1 LANLLFVRK
10 PKSKNP
16 AKPID
21 KSRFSPAIHKFS
33 INSTDPE
40 ALKRQI
46 STPSQRNWSEG
57 TLLYGADDAFPLRIA
72 QAVEDSPAAS
82 ACIDTTSQF
91 IKGSGFADKELM
103 SLPIDQAGTT
113 LWDFHCGLADSLALF
128 FGFAVNFKYDQSGK
142 IINSYQMS
150 FESCRLKEPGEKSPY
165 ITDIA
170 YNPYFGTIE
179 NRREYT
185 QWYPVFNV
193 KEAPRQF
200 AALKPQEKK
209 TWGGQIYYYGKTTPL
224 SRFYPKPSYWSA
236 KDWIKIDARIQG
248 FHAENLDN
256 GFFQSVLMQI
266 VGDPDEPTT
275 HPDYQEEYT
284 DNSGVKRNRA
294 KKGATNSKVF
304 NDMMSAN
311 FAGYQK
317 AGNVFVQW
325 VKNLQDAL
333 KIQAFPNNT
342 NADLFAALQDLTTK
356 NITIATKV
364 PSILANISEGVSLG
378 SGGSEMQKAIELMQ
392 SNTSERRNILQ
403 NFYNNVL
410 LPNLQT
416 STKARVEILNY
427 NPITQPIEIEDKF
440 WDFLNEQEKIA
451 FIEKNLPDIEIIR
464 TAPVSTPTT
473 APAPL
478 VDPETGETVE
488 APVPAQP
495 NQALKNLKIADLNKI
510 QKIVARYNLG
520 LTDPN
525 NSKAVTYEQAKQML
539 SSFGFTDEEL
549 NAWLVT
555 PEEL

>member
-1 LANLLFVRK
+1 MGNLPFVRK
-10 PKSKNP
+10 PKSKSSP
-16 AKPID
+16 SG
-21 KSRFSPAIHKFS
+21 KSSGFSPAIQKFS
-33 INSTDPE
+33 INRTDPE

-46 STPSQRNWSEG
+46 SVPSQRNWSEG
-57 TLLYGADDAFPLRIA
+57 TILYGEDDALPLRIA
-72 QAVEDSPAAS
+72 QAVEDSPATS
-82 ACIDTTSQF
+82 SCIDTTAQF
-91 IKGSGFADKELM
+91 IKGSGFSDKELM
-103 SLPIDQAGTT
+103 MMPIDQAGTT
-113 LWDFHCGLADSLALF
+113 LWDFHCGLSDSLALF
-128 FGFAVNFKYDQSGK
+128 FGFAVNFRYDQGGR
-142 IINSYQMS
+142 IMNSYQMS
-150 FESCRLKEPGEKSPY
+150 FESCRMKEPGEQSPY
-165 ITDIA
+165 ITHIA

-179 NRREYT
+179 NKKEFT
-185 QWYPVFNV
+185 KLYPVFDI
-193 KEAPRQF
+193 KEAPKQF
-200 AALKPQEKK
+200 QALKPQEKK
-209 TWGGQIYYYGKTTPL
+209 AWLGQVYYYGKTTPL

-236 KDWIKIDARIQG
+236 KEWIKIDARIQG

-266 VGDPDEPTT
+266 VGDPDAPTT

-284 DNSGVKRNRA
+284 DRAGEKRNRA
-294 KKGATNSKVF
+294 KKGATNAKVF
-304 NDMMSAN
+304 NDMMAAN

-342 NADLFAALQDLTTK
+342 NSDLFTALQDLTTK

-392 SNTSERRNILQ
+392 SNTAERRAILE

-416 STKARVEILNY
+416 PTDARVKIVNF
-427 NPITQPIEIEDKF
+427 NPITQPIEINDKV
-440 WDFLNEQEKIA
+440 WEFLNEQEKVA
-451 FIEKNLPDIEIIR
+451 FLEKNMPDIQIIR
-464 TAPVSTPTT
+464 VAPVATPAPVTQPVT
-473 APAPL
+473 DETGQVVEQPAPAQAN
-478 VDPETGETVE
+478 E
-488 APVPAQP
+488 
-495 NQALKNLKIADLNKI
+495 ALKNLKIADLNKI
-510 QKIVARYNLG
+510 QKIVARYNLS
-520 LTDPN
+520 LSDPN

-555 PEEL
+555 PEEI

>member
-1 LANLLFVRK
+1 MRK
-10 PKSKNP
+10 PTKKNP
-16 AKPID
+16 QNSNQ
-21 KSRFSPAIHKFS
+21 KSSFSPVVHKFS
-33 INSTDPE
+33 INREDPE

-57 TLLYGADDAFPLRIA
+57 TILYGEDDALPLRIA
-72 QAVEDSPAAS
+72 QAVENSPATS
-82 ACIDTTSQF
+82 SCIDTTAQF

-103 SLPIDQAGTT
+103 SMPIDQNGTT

-128 FGFAVNFKYDQSGK
+128 WGFAVNFKYDQSGK
-142 IINSYQMS
+142 ILNSYQMS

-170 YNPYFGTIE
+170 FNPYFGTIE
-179 NRREYT
+179 NKKEYT
-185 QWYPVFNV
+185 KWYPVFNI
-193 KEAPRQF
+193 KEAPAQF
-200 AALKPQEKK
+200 KALPVEKK
-209 TWGGQIYYYGKTTPL
+209 KDWNGQIYYYGKTTPL

-266 VGDPDEPTT
+266 VGDPDAPTT

-284 DNSGVKRNRA
+284 DSAGVKRMRA
-294 KKGATNSKVF
+294 RKGATNAKVF

-342 NADLFAALQDLTTK
+342 NADLFTALQDLTTK

-378 SGGSEMQKAIELMQ
+378 SAGSEIQKAIELMQ

-410 LPNLQT
+410 LPNLQAK
-416 STKARVEILNY
+416 TKARVEIVNF
-427 NPITQPIEIEDKF
+427 NPITEPIVIEDKYWEF
-440 WDFLNEQEKIA
+440 MNEQERVA
-451 FIEKNLPDIEIIR
+451 FLKKNMPDIEIIR
-464 TAPVSTPTT
+464 V
-473 APAPL
+473 APAAVSATP
-478 VDPETGETVE
+478 VQTDPETGETVE
-488 APVPAQP
+488 PQPATVQP
-495 NQALKNLKIADLNKI
+495 NEALKNLKIADLNKI